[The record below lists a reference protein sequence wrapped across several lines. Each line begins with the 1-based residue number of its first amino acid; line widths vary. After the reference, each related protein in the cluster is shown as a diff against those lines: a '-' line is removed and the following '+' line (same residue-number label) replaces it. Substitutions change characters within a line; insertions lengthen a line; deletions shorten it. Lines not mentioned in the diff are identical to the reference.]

1 MSKVSVLDTN
11 KKVLEPCHPAQARRL
26 LKSGKAAVWRRYPF
40 TIILK
45 HEVAEPSTTDYQL
58 CIDPGSRMTGIAILS
73 LSPKS
78 GRNIVFAANLE
89 HRGQTIKKSLQTRS
103 GFRRSRRTR
112 KIRYREPRWDNRKR
126 GAMFL
131 VDGKWQA
138 ERQGDHGKGWIAPSL
153 MSRVYNIHTWASR
166 LTKLYPIT
174 SIAYELVKFDTQL
187 IDNPD
192 ISGVEYQHGTL
203 FGYEVKEYL
212 LEKHQHKCAYCG
224 VKNVPLQID
233 HIHPKSKGGSNRVG
247 NLAIACEPCNKK
259 KGSTMPDDIEDDKLR
274 KAVKRT
280 KSRESRSL
288 ADMSV
293 VNTIR
298 WKVFGALESFGLPVV
313 TGTGGKTKR
322 NRIESGLPKTHYFD
336 AACVAGR
343 VYSHEYQ
350 NTALAILNIKAKGY
364 GQRDLFKF
372 SAGENKNKIRLKG
385 KKNAKQ
391 KSHGFIVGGKK
402 ITASGGFNKYD
413 HIIAHKKKGVSYVG
427 IINCFLCKK
436 SADGSQ
442 MLMIESPDVDR
453 ADHRTSGQTSELE
466 LLMRR
471 DGYYFSTF
479 LQKWC

>member
-1 MSKVSVLDTN
+1 MSKVAVLDTN

-58 CIDPGSRMTGIAILS
+58 CIDPGSRTTGIAILS

-103 GFRRSRRTR
+103 GFRRSRRSR
-112 KIRYREPRWDNRKR
+112 KIRYRKPRWMNRKR
-126 GAMFL
+126 AAMFL

-138 ERQGDHGKGWIAPSL
+138 KRVGDHGDGWIAPSI

-174 SIAYELVKFDTQL
+174 SIAYELVKFDTQ
-187 IDNPD
+187 IMDNPD
-192 ISGVEYQHGTL
+192 ISGVEYQQGTL

-224 VKNVPLQID
+224 VKNVPLQIE
-233 HIHPKSKGGSNRVG
+233 HIHPKSLGGSDRIG
-247 NLAIACEPCNKK
+247 NLAIACDSCNKG
-259 KGSTMPDDIEDDKLR
+259 KGSTAPDDIEDNKLR
-274 KAVKRT
+274 KAVK
-280 KSRESRSL
+280 KAQDGKVSMK
-288 ADMSV
+288 DMSV
-293 VNTIR
+293 VNTTR
-298 WKVFGALESFGLPVV
+298 WKVYDTLKSFGLPVIC
-313 TGTGGKTKR
+313 GTGGKTKY
-322 NRIESGLPKTHYFD
+322 NRTKSGLPKTHYFD

-402 ITASGGFNKYD
+402 ITASGGFDKYD
-413 HIIAHKKKGVSYVG
+413 HVRAVKKRGVSYVG
-427 IINCFLCKK
+427 IINCFNKTINTK
-436 SADGSQ
+436 GYR
-442 MLMIESPDVDR
+442 MLMIESPDVDTI
-453 ADHRTSGQTSELE
+453 DGRTSANTSELE

-471 DGYYFSTF
+471 DGYHYS
-479 LQKWC
+479 LPLSI